1 MLSYILYGLI
11 WLVSFLP
18 LWLLYLL
25 SDVLYYIIYYVVRYR
40 REVVWVNLRNS
51 FPEKMKLNCGESSGV
66 FTAICVIFS

>member
-51 FPEKMKLNCGESSGV
+51 FPEKMKLNCGESSGA